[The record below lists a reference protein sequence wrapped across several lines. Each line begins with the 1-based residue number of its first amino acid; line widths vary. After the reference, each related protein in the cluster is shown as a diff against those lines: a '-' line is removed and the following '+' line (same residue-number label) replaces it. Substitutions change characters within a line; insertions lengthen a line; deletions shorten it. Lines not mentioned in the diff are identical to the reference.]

1 MRNFCLKDFYLDKKY
16 IIASIIT
23 LLCAIICGIVLF
35 KLSNINIYFI
45 NFANDYICNVFKFK
59 NGNLIFPHLL
69 SNLFY
74 FYIFF
79 LIGYFTKFKYLTL
92 IIIFFRG
99 IYFSIY
105 AAILISLNSL
115 GGITVAVLVFIPSSV
130 FSLIFCYLNMDLC
143 KIINKKYVFVMPL
156 IFALLNML
164 ILLMLINVLFRVVIV
179 IV

>member
-1 MRNFCLKDFYLDKKY
+1 MRNLSFKEFSCDKKY
-16 IIASIIT
+16 IIALIVTLICSIIS
-23 LLCAIICGIVLF
+23 GIVLF

-130 FSLIFCYLNMDLC
+130 FSLIFCYLNIDLC

>member
-1 MRNFCLKDFYLDKKY
+1 MRNLSFCSEKWDKRY
-16 IIASIIT
+16 ALAFLIALICS
-23 LLCAIICGIVLF
+23 IICGIVLF

-99 IYFSIY
+99 IYFSVY
-105 AAILISLNSL
+105 ATILISLNSL

-130 FSLIFCYLNMDLC
+130 FSLIFCYLNIDLC

>member
-1 MRNFCLKDFYLDKKY
+1 M
-16 IIASIIT
+16 
-23 LLCAIICGIVLF
+23 
-35 KLSNINIYFI
+35 
-45 NFANDYICNVFKFK
+45 
-59 NGNLIFPHLL
+59 

-130 FSLIFCYLNMDLC
+130 FSLIFCYLNIDLC